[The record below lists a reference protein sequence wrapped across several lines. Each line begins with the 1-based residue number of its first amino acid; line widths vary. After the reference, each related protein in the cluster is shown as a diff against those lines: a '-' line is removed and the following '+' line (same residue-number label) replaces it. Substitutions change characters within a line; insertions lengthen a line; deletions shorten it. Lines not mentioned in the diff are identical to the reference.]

1 MQSHTGKPAN
11 ALECTG
17 MGFGVSFLGLKAN
30 LTSSNKLLL
39 LNKESKCKQYPTW
52 RSFPLWEGE
61 LAFIL
66 TLQRPAAK
74 ISCYVDRSCR
84 PTDNRVFIAWK
95 KISEWIMR
103 DTELE
108 NYVLYEFS
116 SSCADFFF
124 PFFFST
130 DTKDRCQYLYI
141 YMWNWYLIFLY
152 SNASNIISNTKF
164 ILLTAV
170 NLQIKKSALKG
181 ILHTKKLCYSLLIQ
195 SAVSS

>member
-1 MQSHTGKPAN
+1 MNYSNTLLSLCSLPLFSSIRILKMQSHTGKPAN

-124 PFFFST
+124 PFFFPLTPKIDVNICISICGT
-130 DTKDRCQYLYI
+130 DIWSSCIRMHPT
-141 YMWNWYLIFLY
+141 
-152 SNASNIISNTKF
+152 
-164 ILLTAV
+164 LLVTP
-170 NLQIKKSALKG
+170 NSF
-181 ILHTKKLCYSLLIQ
+181 Y
-195 SAVSS
+195 